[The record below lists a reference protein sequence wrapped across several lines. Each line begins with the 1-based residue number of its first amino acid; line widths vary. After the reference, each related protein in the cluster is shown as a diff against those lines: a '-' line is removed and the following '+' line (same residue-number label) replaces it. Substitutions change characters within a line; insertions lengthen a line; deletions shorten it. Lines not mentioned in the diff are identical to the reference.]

1 MKRILMLVTILMSVF
16 MLSACE
22 PYFPYYGGYGEYSD
36 HGNGRYDGYGGGYGE
51 HENGGHEG
59 DD

>member
-1 MKRILMLVTILMSVF
+1 MKKIFMLVTILMSVF

-22 PYFPYYGGYGEYSD
+22 HYFPYYGGGDGY
-36 HGNGRYDGYGGGYGE
+36 YDGYGGGHGGGGYGE
-51 HENGGHEG
+51 HENDGHEG

>member
-1 MKRILMLVTILMSVF
+1 MSVF

-22 PYFPYYGGYGEYSD
+22 HYFPYYGGGD
-36 HGNGRYDGYGGGYGE
+36 DGYGYGHDGGYGGGHGGGGYGE
-51 HENGGHEG
+51 HEDGGHEG

>member
-1 MKRILMLVTILMSVF
+1 MKRLLMLVTILMSVF

-22 PYFPYYGGYGEYSD
+22 HYFPYYGGGD
-36 HGNGRYDGYGGGYGE
+36 DGYGYGHDGGHGGGGYGE
-51 HENGGHEG
+51 HEDGGHEG